1 MDNKFTWTPLYKELA
16 KALLR
21 YKENRTALVEW
32 IYEDL
37 SKVTNAN
44 GQSLVTYLKQKDG
57 SRITDIDP
65 FSVFA
70 IFNRN
75 TSWGNRTEL
84 LNHFKKKFGLASDI
98 PTDFN
103 GIPTVDARRS
113 FFFSWKSDT
122 TKSYMICGICLRT
135 LFQITTFQRLLVKFL
150 KMECRNTV

>member
-113 FFFSWKSDT
+113 FFFSWKSDNNKVIHDLWHLT
-122 TKSYMICGICLRT
+122 EPECAAPAVSPSA
-135 LFQITTFQRLLVKFL
+135 VKPNL
-150 KMECRNTV
+150 YA